1 MVGTRATDYRSK
13 VGASG
18 TPPLFFCAMSLRP
31 LVWPIYL
38 PSLINQLSAE
48 LTATSV
54 ALFALE
60 ISGSTALAGAAVGA
74 TGLGVVVS
82 NVPAS
87 LLYRCER
94 LALPPNPLIS
104 SYTTERSLSRRALGA
119 RRTLATGQA
128 ISGLA
133 SLVAALGC
141 RARSMVRATR
151 SPWSVASE
159 LSENSFIS
167 WTFAL
172 DRCFSLRA

>member
-1 MVGTRATDYRSK
+1 
-13 VGASG
+13 
-18 TPPLFFCAMSLRP
+18 MSLRP

-94 LALPPNPLIS
+94 CALFPTPLCF
-104 SYTTERSLSRRALGA
+104 SYNTEREVRRAGCLAHGA
-119 RRTLATGQA
+119 RWRQA
-128 ISGLA
+128 RPSQDWP
-133 SLVAALGC
+133 
-141 RARSMVRATR
+141 R
-151 SPWSVASE
+151 
-159 LSENSFIS
+159 
-167 WTFAL
+167 
-172 DRCFSLRA
+172 